1 MRATPSQAIRQ
12 MENLLVLPCRFLL
25 VCVCCFIVSASC
37 GSHLFNSRTPP
48 AKLWRKQEQEK
59 KQLLTRRISSPF
71 SMMMAGIEEKE
82 KSGIQCNH
90 IKSLYVGVDDD
101 KHPGGSED
109 LHVDVD
115 DEEHGKDDDCHVHTC
130 S

>member
-1 MRATPSQAIRQ
+1 MFVVSLSQHPVGATCSTVGH
-12 MENLLVLPCRFLL
+12 LLP
-25 VCVCCFIVSASC
+25 SC
-37 GSHLFNSRTPP
+37 GESRSR
-48 AKLWRKQEQEK
+48 RKK
-59 KQLLTRRISSPF
+59 LLTRRISSPF

-115 DEEHGKDDDCHVHTC
+115 DDEHGEDNDCHVHTC